1 MSYFVPY
8 VTSIN
13 EHITHMTGKTQD
25 NSTKTKTTH
34 WEQPW
39 GYFMM
44 RQSESKLAVASLYEH
59 WYPPMENSQWSF
71 FSPYFPESAIKNNSL
86 LVKEAATEGKEKKWK
101 SMVAPLDDESNNSHT
116 SIYPPARSRW
126 GDILCYPAEFPWIV
140 WDSCQ
145 SARCKC
151 PSCAW
156 KIRSFVHG
164 PEGARAATGT
174 GTPSSSKHTEEQSVT
189 TFTVQCF
196 SAFYMQHLI
205 MISIRILTSS
215 SIKILQL
222 LPLSKELPKS
232 ILESRWAL
240 LSVPM
245 KMLFT
250 MLYISRCDIISG
262 TSHSPH
268 LQWTTVLICVL
279 GGEDLALESH
289 DVTLMLYYLTIHCT

>member
-1 MSYFVPY
+1 M
-8 VTSIN
+8 
-13 EHITHMTGKTQD
+13 K
-25 NSTKTKTTH
+25 
-34 WEQPW
+34 
-39 GYFMM
+39 
-44 RQSESKLAVASLYEH
+44 
-59 WYPPMENSQWSF
+59 NSQWSF
-71 FSPYFPESAIKNNSL
+71 FSPYFPESAIKNNAL
-86 LVKEAATEGKEKKWK
+86 LVKEAATEGKE
-101 SMVAPLDDESNNSHT
+101 NNEEAWLLCLTT
-116 SIYPPARSRW
+116 SQTIPIPASSRW
-126 GDILCYPAEFPWIV
+126 GDILCYSAESPWIV

-151 PSCAW
+151 ALCAW

-164 PEGARAATGT
+164 PEGAGAATGT
-174 GTPSSSKHTEEQSVT
+174 WMPSSSKHTEEQSVSM
-189 TFTVQCF
+189 FTGHCF
-196 SAFYMQHLI
+196 STFYMQHLI
-205 MISIRILTSS
+205 MISMRILTSS

-222 LPLSKELPKS
+222 PPLSKELPKF

-279 GGEDLALESH
+279 GGEDLAAESH
-289 DVTLMLYYLTIHCT
+289 DVTLMLYYFTIHCT